1 MLHDEA
7 MENTPSFLPQIKIFE
22 SLPAEIIR
30 EIEQL
35 VTISNTY
42 RLPKNCILQTPD
54 DERNGLFFVI
64 AGKLRLYKT
73 NSAGKQHTVC
83 IVSEGGMFGEVDTF
97 SLGNRGTYV
106 ETMEDSIVFSIPT
119 EQ

>member
-1 MLHDEA
+1 MERRGKLLHDVA
-7 MENTPSFLPQIKIFE
+7 MENITSFLPKIKIFE

-35 VTISNTY
+35 VTRSNTY
-42 RLPKNCILQTPD
+42 KLSKNSILQKPV
-54 DERNGLFFVI
+54 DERDGLFFVI

-83 IVSEGGMFGEVDTF
+83 ILSEGGMFGEVETF
-97 SLGNRGTYV
+97 SLGTRG
-106 ETMEDSIVFSIPT
+106 I
-119 EQ
+119 